1 MGDLARAFN
10 QMIVRLQETGQS
22 FDNMIVNL
30 RNLVGQVAESAKSVS
45 AASAQLTASADQ
57 SALATNQVASTI
69 QQVASG
75 TAQQTT
81 GVTTAT
87 TTVEQVSRAIDGV
100 ARGAQEQ
107 AAAVGQSA
115 EITASISTAVQQVAA
130 NAQVGAQSAAE
141 ASQAA
146 RAGADIVEKT
156 IQGMEGI
163 KDKVALSA
171 QKVREMGQR
180 SDQIGVIVET
190 IDDIASQTNLLAL
203 NAAIEAARAGE
214 HGKGFAVV
222 ADEVRKLAES
232 ATEATKEIAG
242 LIKGVR
248 QTIAEAVQA
257 MDEGATEVEV
267 GRGEAGKSAGAIVE
281 EVDLVGGCFEQGVEA
296 LPEEGDLL
304 GEVVGGYAVGGLE
317 DEGLGFSEGG
327 AVEPVF
333 EGVEVARLGS
343 PLASLRQ
350 GVPPVVSQRR

>member
-232 ATEATKEIAG
+232 ATEASTPYFR
-242 LIKGVR
+242 LRYSV
-248 QTIAEAVQA
+248 TL
-257 MDEGATEVEV
+257 
-267 GRGEAGKSAGAIVE
+267 
-281 EVDLVGGCFEQGVEA
+281 LV
-296 LPEEGDLL
+296 
-304 GEVVGGYAVGGLE
+304 
-317 DEGLGFSEGG
+317 
-327 AVEPVF
+327 
-333 EGVEVARLGS
+333 
-343 PLASLRQ
+343 
-350 GVPPVVSQRR
+350 